1 METGIKVG
9 DCMEKS
15 LVTVP
20 DSANAAEAASK
31 MASAKVSSLMV
42 TDDAGKISAIV
53 TETDLVRKALAQG
66 RADITVKEMASTQL
80 VTIPADA
87 DMAEAATLMGKR
99 NVKKLVVTIDGKISG
114 IISHTDIIHIA
125 PSLYELTTKGKSA

>member
-42 TDDAGKISAIV
+42 TDDTGKISAIV
-53 TETDLVRKALAQG
+53 TETDLVRKALALG
-66 RADITVKEMASTQL
+66 RTDTAVKEMASTQL

-87 DMAEAATLMGKR
+87 DMAEAAVLMGRR

-114 IISHTDIIHIA
+114 IISHTDIIRIA
-125 PSLYELTTKGKSA
+125 PSLYELTAKGKSA